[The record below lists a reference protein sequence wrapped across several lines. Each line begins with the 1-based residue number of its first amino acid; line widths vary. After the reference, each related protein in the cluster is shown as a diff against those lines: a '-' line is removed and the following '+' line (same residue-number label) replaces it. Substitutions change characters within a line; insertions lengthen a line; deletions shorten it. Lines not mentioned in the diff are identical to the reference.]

1 MEVKYQGTQKGIST
15 SFTLKVINNNISR
28 TSSNYQVALYVGENK
43 LPLFKSA
50 IHKSLYNCLKEI
62 YLFRKHNH
70 IEFVTSSEKV
80 NPKLAPYDLVLY
92 NYHKDILFVA

>member
-1 MEVKYQGTQKGIST
+1 MEIQYLGKQKGVST
-15 SFTLKVINNNISR
+15 SFALKVINNNISR
-28 TSSNYQVALYVGENK
+28 TSSNYQIALYVGDNN

-70 IEFVTSSEKV
+70 IEFSNASEKV
-80 NPKLAPYDLVLY
+80 APKLAPYDLILY
-92 NYHKDILFVA
+92 NYHKKVLFMA

>member
-1 MEVKYQGTQKGIST
+1 MEVNYQGKQKGIST
-15 SFTLKVINNNISR
+15 SFTIKVINNNISR

-62 YLFRKHNH
+62 YLFRKHNN
-70 IEFVTSSEKV
+70 IEFETSSEKV
-80 NPKLAPYDLVLY
+80 DPKLAPYDLVLY
-92 NYHKDILFVA
+92 NYNKKVLFFA

>member
-1 MEVKYQGTQKGIST
+1 MEVQYQGEQKGISKT
-15 SFTLKVINNNISR
+15 FTIKIIGNNISR
-28 TSSNYQVALYVGENK
+28 TSSNYQVALYVGDSK

-70 IEFVTSSEKV
+70 INFVTTSEQV
-80 NPKLAPYDLVLY
+80 VPKLKPYDLVLF
-92 NYHKDILFVA
+92 NYHKPVLFLA

>member
-1 MEVKYQGTQKGIST
+1 MEIKYQGKQKGIST
-15 SFTLKVINNNISR
+15 TFTIKIINNNISR

-80 NPKLAPYDLVLY
+80 DPNLAPYDLVLY
-92 NYHKDILFVA
+92 NYHKDTLFVA

>member
-1 MEVKYQGTQKGIST
+1 MEVKYQGKQKGIPTTFSI
-15 SFTLKVINNNISR
+15 KIINNNISR
-28 TSSNYQVALYVGENK
+28 TSSNYQVVLYVGDNK

-70 IEFVTSSEKV
+70 IEFETSSENV
-80 NPKLAPYDLVLY
+80 VPKLAPYDLVLY
-92 NYHKDILFVA
+92 NYHKKVLFLA

>member
-1 MEVKYQGTQKGIST
+1 MEIKYQGKQKGIST
-15 SFTLKVINNNISR
+15 IFTIKIINNNISR

-80 NPKLAPYDLVLY
+80 DPNLAPYDLVLY
-92 NYHKDILFVA
+92 NYHKDTLFVA